1 MARRRFPDDDQLNA
15 VAVDR
20 SDADGIYILIFRDS
34 QASQAICAL
43 GRWADNYDLGFTWHD
58 AAVAAA
64 RIRNV
69 QRESDDCR

>member
-1 MARRRFPDDDQLNA
+1 MAMRRITDDDQLNA

-20 SDADGIYILIFRDS
+20 SDGDGIYILIFRDS
-34 QASQAICAL
+34 QVSQAICAL
-43 GRWADNYDLGFTWHD
+43 GRWADNYDLGFTWYD
-58 AAVAAA
+58 AAVAAE

>member
-20 SDADGIYILIFRDS
+20 SDGDGIYILIFRDS
-34 QASQAICAL
+34 QVSQAICAL
-43 GRWADNYDLGFTWHD
+43 GRWADNYDLGFTWYD